1 MVNKMDRAVP
11 MTFNELEQKANDLF
25 VAYKSAQ
32 SAVERTHKALDEN
45 NAEYEMLLDQSR
57 LYESAKPAIDDLVQR
72 FSRRALDHL
81 EKLLTFG
88 LRKIFTDHEY
98 SISIITS
105 DKRNSKCAE
114 LVLEEG
120 GYQYPLKDSSVAGG
134 ILVTVGFLIQCFYVS
149 NLPIR
154 KIVFLDEAFTQIS
167 TAYLENFM
175 AFVSELT
182 KQIDLV
188 VVLITHDKRFI
199 PYGNR
204 VYNVKD
210 GVYTL
215 EQNKAVEA

>member
-1 MVNKMDRAVP
+1 
-11 MTFNELEQKANDLF
+11 MTFEEIEQKAGDLF
-25 VAYKSAQ
+25 VAYKASVTE
-32 SAVERTHKALDEN
+32 SKRVHDLLDEN
-45 NAEYEMLLDQSR
+45 TATLSSYEERMRIYNA
-57 LYESAKPAIDDLVQR
+57 AKPVIDDIVQR

-98 SISIITS
+98 SLSIITA
-105 DKRNSKCAE
+105 DKRGNKCAE
-114 LVLEEG
+114 LILEEG

-149 NLPIR
+149 NLPVR

-182 KQIDLV
+182 KQIDLI

-215 EQNKAVEA
+215 EQNKVSEA

>member
-1 MVNKMDRAVP
+1 
-11 MTFNELEQKANDLF
+11 MTFEEIEQKAGDLF
-25 VAYKSAQ
+25 VAYKA
-32 SAVERTHKALDEN
+32 AVTESKRVYDLLDEN
-45 NAEYEMLLDQSR
+45 TATLSSYEERMRIYNA
-57 LYESAKPAIDDLVQR
+57 AKPVIDDIVQR

-98 SISIITS
+98 SLSIITA
-105 DKRNSKCAE
+105 DKRGNKCAE
-114 LVLEEG
+114 LILEEG

-149 NLPIR
+149 NLPVR

-182 KQIDLV
+182 KQIDLI

-215 EQNKAVEA
+215 EQNKVSEA

>member
-1 MVNKMDRAVP
+1 M
-11 MTFNELEQKANDLF
+11 
-25 VAYKSAQ
+25 
-32 SAVERTHKALDEN
+32 
-45 NAEYEMLLDQSR
+45 
-57 LYESAKPAIDDLVQR
+57 
-72 FSRRALDHL
+72 
-81 EKLLTFG
+81 
-88 LRKIFTDHEY
+88 
-98 SISIITS
+98 
-105 DKRNSKCAE
+105 
-114 LVLEEG
+114 
-120 GYQYPLKDSSVAGG
+120 AGG

-182 KQIDLV
+182 KQIDLI

-215 EQNKAVEA
+215 EQNKAVES

>member
-1 MVNKMDRAVP
+1 
-11 MTFNELEQKANDLF
+11 MTFDEIEQRTSELF
-25 VAYKSAQ
+25 VAYKAAVAQ
-32 SAVERTHKALDEN
+32 AKQNEETLAGHKAQLAYLKERGRVFD
-45 NAEYEMLLDQSR
+45 
-57 LYESAKPAIDDLVQR
+57 SAKPVIDDIVQK

-98 SISIITS
+98 SLTIVTT
-105 DKRNSKCAE
+105 DKRGNKCAE

-149 NLPIR
+149 NLPVR

-182 KQIDLV
+182 KQIGLI

-204 VYNVKD
+204 VYNVVN

-215 EQNKAVEA
+215 EQNKLSDTGVSA

>member
-1 MVNKMDRAVP
+1 
-11 MTFNELEQKANDLF
+11 MTFEEIEQKAGDLF
-25 VAYKSAQ
+25 VAYKA
-32 SAVERTHKALDEN
+32 AVTESKRVHDLLDEN
-45 NAEYEMLLDQSR
+45 TATLSSYEERMRIYNA
-57 LYESAKPAIDDLVQR
+57 AKPVIDDIVQR

-98 SISIITS
+98 SLSIITA
-105 DKRNSKCAE
+105 DKRGNKCAE
-114 LVLEEG
+114 LILEEG

-149 NLPIR
+149 NLPVR

-182 KQIDLV
+182 KQIDII

-215 EQNKAVEA
+215 EQNKVSEA

>member
-1 MVNKMDRAVP
+1 M
-11 MTFNELEQKANDLF
+11 
-25 VAYKSAQ
+25 
-32 SAVERTHKALDEN
+32 
-45 NAEYEMLLDQSR
+45 
-57 LYESAKPAIDDLVQR
+57 QR

-182 KQIDLV
+182 KQIDLI

>member
-1 MVNKMDRAVP
+1 
-11 MTFNELEQKANDLF
+11 MTFEELEHKASELF
-25 VAYKSAQ
+25 LAYKTASSAADMSRKVLQ
-32 SAVERTHKALDEN
+32 EN
-45 NAEYEMLLDQSR
+45 NAEYESLLAQSR
-57 LYESAKPAIDDLVQR
+57 LYESAKPVIDELVQR

-81 EKLLTFG
+81 EQLLTFG

-98 SISIITS
+98 SISIVTA
-105 DKRNSKCAE
+105 DKRGNKCAE

-120 GYQYPLKDSSVAGG
+120 GYQFPLKDSSVAGG

-154 KIVFLDEAFTQIS
+154 KVVFLDEAFTQIS

-175 AFVSELT
+175 AFLQELT
-182 KQIDLV
+182 KQIDLI

-199 PYGNR
+199 PYGDR

-215 EQNKAVEA
+215 EQERGVDHDRQ

>member
-1 MVNKMDRAVP
+1 
-11 MTFNELEQKANDLF
+11 MTFEEVEQKAGDLF
-25 VAYKSAQ
+25 VEYKA
-32 SAVERTHKALDEN
+32 AVTESKRVHDLLDEN
-45 NAEYEMLLDQSR
+45 TATLSSYEERMRIYNA
-57 LYESAKPAIDDLVQR
+57 AKPVIDDIVQR

-98 SISIITS
+98 SLSIITA
-105 DKRNSKCAE
+105 DKRGNKCAE
-114 LVLEEG
+114 LILEEG

-149 NLPIR
+149 NLPVR

-182 KQIDLV
+182 KQIDLI

-215 EQNKAVEA
+215 EQNKVSEA

>member
-1 MVNKMDRAVP
+1 MA
-11 MTFNELEQKANDLF
+11 FNELEQKANDLF

-182 KQIDLV
+182 KQIDLI